1 MNQEYQYLLG
11 ILRAYILEQEPQQD
25 NRVDW
30 EKLLELAQIHN
41 VTGILGYMTMKYPIC
56 PDASMKEQLRRNCLA
71 NMSLYAQRGA
81 MAEALFSLLS
91 DNGIDHCLM
100 KGILL
105 RELYPVA
112 ELRTFTDVDFLIR
125 KEDRQRCHQ
134 LMLTSGFIPKN
145 DWEPVYSYTR
155 GPEFYEIHTQIMEI
169 DLSDKADYR
178 GFFDQ
183 AWEHTVQISK
193 HSYQLS
199 REFHLL
205 YLLTHIAKHVQ
216 GSGAGIRLY
225 LDIGAFLLKH
235 GANVDWGWVSHELD
249 SLALKRFAATV
260 FSAVESWFGV
270 SCPMGFERTEAQ
282 VLDRFMEFTM
292 EAGVF
297 GKYHRDLALSTL
309 KKEEGSRFSVL
320 MHRLFPKAE
329 DVQARYTY
337 LQGRHW
343 LLPVAWVHRFLI
355 TGGKFSSHAK
365 QAKTILTAQEAE
377 LIRLKELSRD
387 IGL

>member
-1 MNQEYQYLLG
+1 MEKEYKYLLS
-11 ILRAYILEQEPQQD
+11 ILRAYILQQKPLQE
-25 NRVDW
+25 NEVDW

-81 MAEALFSLLS
+81 MAEALFSLLAE
-91 DNGIDHCLM
+91 NGIDHCLM
-100 KGILL
+100 KGILV

-112 ELRTFTDVDFLIR
+112 ELRTFSDVDFLIR
-125 KEDRQRCHQ
+125 KEDRLRTHQ
-134 LMLTSGFIPKN
+134 LMLSAGFTPKN
-145 DWEPVYSYTR
+145 DWEPIYSYTR

-183 AWEHTVQISK
+183 AWDHTVQTSQHGYHLTK
-193 HSYQLS
+193 
-199 REFHLL
+199 EFHLL

-225 LDIGAFLLKH
+225 LDIAAFLLKH
-235 GANVDWGWVSHELD
+235 GADVDWDWISRELD
-249 SLALKRFAATV
+249 NLALKQFAATV
-260 FSAVESWFGV
+260 FSSVESWFGV
-270 SCPMGFERTEAQ
+270 SCPMEFDRADPQ
-282 VLDRFMEFTM
+282 VLERFLEFTM

-297 GKYHRDLALSTL
+297 GKFQREIALSTL

-320 MHRLFPKAE
+320 MKRLFPKAE
-329 DVQARYTY
+329 DLQARYTY
-337 LQGRHW
+337 LQDRHW
-343 LLPVAWVHRFLI
+343 LLPVAWVHRLLI

-365 QAKTILTAQEAE
+365 EAKTILTAEEAE
-377 LIRLKELSRD
+377 RNRLKELSRD